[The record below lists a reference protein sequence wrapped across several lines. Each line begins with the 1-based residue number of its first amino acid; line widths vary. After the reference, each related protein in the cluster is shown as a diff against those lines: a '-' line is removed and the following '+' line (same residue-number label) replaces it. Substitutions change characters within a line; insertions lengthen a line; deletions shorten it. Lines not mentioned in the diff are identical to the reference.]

1 MGFVELNSFKRS
13 GVSGKKLL
21 AMDGG
26 SGKVVGIGHASVAGC
41 RSGTVRDWPKPRCFV
56 IPGRSDAK
64 RSADPGIH
72 AVTSE
77 LRTRC
82 RTPFEA
88 GGMAFILRRCILRRK
103 SRHGFQGLRDVA
115 SLLLR
120 PGMTKSSGRR
130 HHSPASGS
138 EHVATQEADANRISR
153 SGCCPANPCL
163 KHQTNWNP
171 VPSLAR

>member
-1 MGFVELNSFKRS
+1 
-13 GVSGKKLL
+13 VSGKKLL

-82 RTPFEA
+82 RTP
-88 GGMAFILRRCILRRK
+88 
-103 SRHGFQGLRDVA
+103 SRHVGWPSFCAAAFFGESHGMDSRVSATSLRSCFA
-115 SLLLR
+115 L
-120 PGMTKSSGRR
+120 
-130 HHSPASGS
+130 
-138 EHVATQEADANRISR
+138 E
-153 SGCCPANPCL
+153 
-163 KHQTNWNP
+163 
-171 VPSLAR
+171 